1 MAHQSAKESGGKI
14 FFSARPPRA
23 LRLGGELAPKNIDRG
38 DAEDAENAQSSFSG
52 RLLKRAGSRLFQLR
66 VGKMQT
72 TTSIRSGHPADRR
85 ILVDGLTLM
94 ALGLSVLFLNSWN
107 TLFVRTAIGLFW
119 GTFFL
124 ISNWTGLVQTFQGL
138 RQKNDAQRR
147 SSYRS
152 ST

>member
-1 MAHQSAKESGGKI
+1 
-14 FFSARPPRA
+14 
-23 LRLGGELAPKNIDRG
+23 
-38 DAEDAENAQSSFSG
+38 
-52 RLLKRAGSRLFQLR
+52 
-66 VGKMQT
+66 MQT
-72 TTSIRSGHPADRR
+72 TIPIKRNSPADRR
-85 ILVDGLTLM
+85 ILIDGLTLV
-94 ALGLSVLFLNSWN
+94 ALGLSVLFLNSWD

-124 ISNWTGLVQTFQGL
+124 ISNWTGLVQTLQSL